1 MGKRI
6 SRQIYKIRTRNW
18 FLEVGKWYLYIHFSV
33 LEVLSL
39 YCQAKI
45 SITMR
50 LACAEIIQ
58 DNWAFYMTVKLG
70 FVEIR
75 HFRKCLISVNFFDIQ
90 NKLKILV
97 FKLDLRALSLESLYS
112 IFLFLLF
119 FALKTFFVATERNA
133 LENNL
138 NGLFCSETFQI
149 ATSSHIRRKFCI
161 ILQFVPIL
169 YVLLDR

>member
-1 MGKRI
+1 
-6 SRQIYKIRTRNW
+6 
-18 FLEVGKWYLYIHFSV
+18 
-33 LEVLSL
+33 
-39 YCQAKI
+39 
-45 SITMR
+45 
-50 LACAEIIQ
+50 
-58 DNWAFYMTVKLG
+58 
-70 FVEIR
+70 VEIR

-169 YVLLDR
+169 YVLLDRWNLGVTPNKGWKPQTNSIQCILNSITHCILKIVTPGNWASFLS